1 MSTAKPSFN
10 PDDLR
15 IVGRD
20 LLNDHAASMPE
31 AIEKPASR
39 RTKRT
44 KFAHVP
50 FGSNDW
56 IVRAYHALGPR
67 SGAGIMVAIYLLMQ
81 FGLNGEQSD
90 QGITVSN
97 QYLKALKV
105 TRQAKYRVL
114 KRLEKA
120 ELIEIESVECGRAL
134 KVRIKNLRIQGP
146 TETVKPEG
154 PKEERR
160 DGT

>member
-1 MSTAKPSFN
+1 VGDVPSTKAAFDPESW
-10 PDDLR
+10 R
-15 IVGRD
+15 ITDGD

-31 AIEKPASR
+31 AIEKPTTR
-39 RTKRT
+39 RSKRT

-50 FGSNDW
+50 FGSSDW
-56 IVRAYHALGPR
+56 IVRVYHALGPR

-90 QGITVSN
+90 QSITVSN
-97 QYLKALKV
+97 QYLKALKI
-105 TRQAKYRVL
+105 TRQAKYRAL
-114 KRLEKA
+114 KRLEQA

-146 TETVKPEG
+146 TETVKPE
-154 PKEERR
+154 KERK
-160 DGT
+160 DGI